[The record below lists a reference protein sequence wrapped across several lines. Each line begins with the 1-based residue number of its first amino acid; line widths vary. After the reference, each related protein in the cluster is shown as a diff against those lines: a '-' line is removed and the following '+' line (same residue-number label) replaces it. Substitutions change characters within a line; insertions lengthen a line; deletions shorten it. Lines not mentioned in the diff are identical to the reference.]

1 MEVKEIEVDIP
12 QKNRLIEKIKETKE
26 VILKNKENILLFI
39 QLSLVGASFFGLGI
53 LYGQFQQNS
62 IKELKIS
69 QNEQIMGN
77 VSSFMKNIEEVNTE
91 KPKIKKISTISSK
104 KFLFVASK
112 NGKAYYKTS
121 CKNRIKNE
129 NKIYFKTEEDAKKIG
144 LRRSKT
150 CFK

>member
-1 MEVKEIEVDIP
+1 MEVDEVEIDIH
-12 QKNRLIEKIKETKE
+12 KNNRLIQKIKKLKE
-26 VILKNKENILLFI
+26 FSLKNKEKILLFI

-53 LYGQFQQNS
+53 LYEQLEQKE

-69 QNEQIMGN
+69 QNEQITAN
-77 VSSFMKNIEEVNTE
+77 VSSFISGIEKINTE
-91 KPKIKKISTISSK
+91 KSKIEKNSVVFSK

-112 NGKAYYKTS
+112 SGKVYYKIS
-121 CKNRIKNE
+121 CKNRIKDK
-129 NKIYFKTEEDAKKIG
+129 NKIYFKNEGDAKKIG